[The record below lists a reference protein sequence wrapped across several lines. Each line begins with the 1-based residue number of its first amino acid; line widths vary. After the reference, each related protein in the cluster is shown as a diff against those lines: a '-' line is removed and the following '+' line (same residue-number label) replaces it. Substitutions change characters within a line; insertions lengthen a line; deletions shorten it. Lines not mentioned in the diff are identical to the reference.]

1 VGMSGGVTFL
11 GMMGALISSAVI
23 SFCWYVSFKGM
34 RISAAILVCLMGFA
48 GAVVDSYLGAFVQA
62 HYIDP
67 DTGMLTESDEKNGQ
81 KLELAQGIRWV
92 DNDMVNLMSNVF
104 SSVFALGMG
113 VLII

>member
-1 VGMSGGVTFL
+1 
-11 GMMGALISSAVI
+11 
-23 SFCWYVSFKGM
+23 
-34 RISAAILVCLMGFA
+34 
-48 GAVVDSYLGAFVQA
+48 
-62 HYIDP
+62 
-67 DTGMLTESDEKNGQ
+67 MLTESDEKNGQ

>member
-1 VGMSGGVTFL
+1 MSGGVTFL
-11 GMMGALISSAVI
+11 GMMGAFLSSAMI
-23 SFCWYVSFKGM
+23 AFCWYIWFRGVSVY
-34 RISAAILVCLMGFA
+34 AAVLVCLMGFA

-67 DTGMLTESDEKNGQ
+67 DTGMLTENDEKDGR

-113 VLII
+113 ALIVKL